1 MSEESVTV
9 VPEFDDSAIVIVSA
23 VEVLQSQISEAES
36 VRVSESVAA
45 ASSVSESLSESLSIR
60 ADEAEFY
67 RSSTETLVVMSL
79 FIAVCFGIVSGI
91 LLVIMTKTKR

>member
-1 MSEESVTV
+1 MSDETVTV
-9 VPEFDDSAIVIVSA
+9 VPEFDDSAIVSA
-23 VEVLQSQISEAES
+23 LEALQSQISEAES
-36 VRVSESVAA
+36 VRESESVAA

-60 ADEAEFY
+60 AEEQEFY
-67 RSSTETLVVMSL
+67 HSSTETLVVMSL

>member
-1 MSEESVTV
+1 MSEETVTV
-9 VPEFDDSAIVIVSA
+9 VPEFDDSAIVSA
-23 VEVLQSQISEAES
+23 LEALQSQISEAES
-36 VRVSESVAA
+36 VRESESVAA

>member
-1 MSEESVTV
+1 MSEETVTV
-9 VPEFDDSAIVIVSA
+9 VPEFDDAAIVSA
-23 VEVLQSQISEAES
+23 IEQVQSQISEAES

-60 ADEAEFY
+60 AEEQDFY
-67 RSSTETLVVMSL
+67 HSSTETLVVMSL